1 MRYNNFYKERGIKM
15 KGLKVYKK
23 AILLMMTG
31 SLVLTGCRK
40 QKETK
45 FTKNA

>member
-1 MRYNNFYKERGIKM
+1 M

-40 QKETK
+40 QKD
-45 FTKNA
+45 FN